1 MKTLNIIFE
10 PKENFNTVKNH
21 AVDRESKN
29 KNNRIEVRAKSKGKF
44 INSHT
49 HARAKAAETTL
60 HTHTHL
66 KKKLTH
72 VWVHTPCSYLELT
85 QTNVHV
91 QRERE
96 KYASAKTPQKR
107 SRLFSRTNVKNHVN
121 RLSKLV
127 KFL

>member
-60 HTHTHL
+60 HTHTL
-66 KKKLTH
+66 KKETH
-72 VWVHTPCSYLELT
+72 TCVSAHTLLIFRTYT
-85 QTNVHV
+85 DKRTRTARA
-91 QRERE
+91 REVCFSE
-96 KYASAKTPQKR
+96 NPAKTVAFVFENKRQK
-107 SRLFSRTNVKNHVN
+107 SRKSLI
-121 RLSKLV
+121 
-127 KFL
+127 